1 MSRRLG
7 IGVVYGAG
15 LVQGLALVT
24 VPAAGDILTSSEFH
38 GLSSREYGT
47 LFLPMVAAAIVASLV
62 AGPLARR
69 LGRKPVLVAGLALNF
84 VAMAVLAAS
93 QTVIGDHALAWST
106 LLTAMTALGFGF
118 GSTLTVLN
126 ALAAGFFP
134 ERSTRALT
142 ALHALLG
149 TGTAL
154 APLLVAFVTQQG
166 AWWTLPIGV
175 AVAMA
180 VLVIG
185 ASAATLEKETGTTSK
200 SDATTL
206 RSALGTLWPFAVAAI
221 VYGAIE
227 TIYANW
233 AIIFLREDAGAS
245 VRWAGYSL
253 AGFWAMVTVGR
264 VGATLLADRLGPGR
278 IYLALPVLMLGAFL
292 WISVVEGEQ
301 AGVLAFGLAGLA
313 CSAFLPMTI
322 GFAER
327 AHRDLAEVASGAII
341 AAYMLGFGIGSFGL
355 GPLRES
361 AGIPFS
367 TLYRASGLLAL
378 VLGGVAWVLVQH
390 GSGGATRRDSME
402 ARD

>member
-24 VPAAGDILTSSEFH
+24 VPAAGDILTSPEFH

-47 LFLPMVAAAIVASLV
+47 LFLPMVAAAIVASLL

-69 LGRKPVLVAGLALNF
+69 LGRKPVLVTGLALNL
-84 VAMAVLAAS
+84 VAMAVLAS
-93 QTVIGDHALAWST
+93 TQTVIGDHALAWST

-126 ALAAGFFP
+126 TLAAGFFP
-134 ERSTRALT
+134 GHSTRALT

-154 APLLVAFVTQQG
+154 APLLVAFVTQRG
-166 AWWTLPIGV
+166 AWWALPIGV
-175 AVAMA
+175 AVALV

-185 ASAATLEKETGTTSK
+185 AAATLDKETGAHSGRG
-200 SDATTL
+200 AVPR

-245 VRWAGYSL
+245 IRWAGYAL
-253 AGFWAMVTVGR
+253 AGFWAMVTGGR
-264 VGATLLADRLGPGR
+264 VGATLLADRLGPRR
-278 IYLALPVLMLGAFL
+278 IYLTLPVLMLGAFL
-292 WISVVEGEQ
+292 WISVVESER

-327 AHRDLAEVASGAII
+327 VHRDLAEVASGAII

-378 VLGGVAWVLVQH
+378 VLGGVAWALVRHNPEGVQP
-390 GSGGATRRDSME
+390 RDPVE
-402 ARD
+402 ARS

>member
-24 VPAAGDILTSSEFH
+24 VPAAGDILTSSRFH
-38 GLSSREYGT
+38 GLSSSEYGT
-47 LFLPMVAAAIVASLV
+47 LFLPMVAAAIGASLA

-69 LGRKPVLVAGLALNF
+69 LGRKPVLVAGLAFNL
-84 VAMAVLAAS
+84 VAMAMLAAS
-93 QTVIGDHALAWST
+93 QTVVGDHARAYGT
-106 LLTAMTALGFGF
+106 LLSAMTVLGFGF

-126 ALAAGFFP
+126 ALAAGSFP
-134 ERSTRALT
+134 EHSTRALT

-154 APLLVAFVTQQG
+154 APLLVAFVTRKG
-166 AWWTLPIGV
+166 AWWTLPVGV
-175 AVAMA
+175 AVALA
-180 VLVIG
+180 LLVAG
-185 ASAATLEKETGTTSK
+185 AWVATFATEAEAAHPRPTL
-200 SDATTL
+200 TL
-206 RSALGTLWPFAVAAI
+206 RSALRTLGPFAVAAI

-245 VRWAGYSL
+245 IRWAGYAL

-264 VGATLLADRLGPGR
+264 VGATLLADRLGSRR
-278 IYLALPVLMLGAFL
+278 IYRALPVLMLAAFL
-292 WISVVEGEQ
+292 WISVVTGEGT
-301 AGVLAFGLAGLA
+301 GVLAFGLAGLA

-327 AHRDLAEVASGAII
+327 AHREMAEIVSGAIV

-361 AGIPFS
+361 AGIPLA
-367 TLYRASGLLAL
+367 TLYRGSGMLAI
-378 VLGGVAWVLVQH
+378 VLGGMAWVLGREGRGNGHPNLV
-390 GSGGATRRDSME
+390 D

>member
-24 VPAAGDILTSSEFH
+24 VPAAGGILTSSEFH
-38 GLSSREYGT
+38 GLSSSEYGT
-47 LFLPMVAAAIVASLV
+47 LFLPMVVAAIVGSLA

-69 LGRKPVLVAGLALNF
+69 LGRKPVLVAGLGFNL
-84 VAMAVLAAS
+84 VAMAVLAMS
-93 QTVIGDHALAWST
+93 QTVVGDHARAYGT

-118 GSTLTVLN
+118 GSTLTILN
-126 ALAAGFFP
+126 TLSAGFFP
-134 ERSTRALT
+134 EHSTRALT

-154 APLLVAFVTQQG
+154 APLLVAFVTRLG
-166 AWWTLPIGV
+166 AWWTLPVGV
-175 AVAMA
+175 AVALALLVVGA
-180 VLVIG
+180 VG
-185 ASAATLEKETGTTSK
+185 ATLDKETGAAEERRTV
-200 SDATTL
+200 TL

-233 AIIFLREDAGAS
+233 AIIFLREDVGAS
-245 VRWAGYSL
+245 VRWAGYAL

-264 VGATLLADRLGPGR
+264 VGAALLADRLGSHR
-278 IYLALPVLMLGAFL
+278 VYLALPVLMLGAFL
-292 WISVVEGEQ
+292 WISVVDGEH

-327 AHRDLAEVASGAII
+327 AHRDLAEIVSGAVV

-361 AGIPFS
+361 AEIPLA
-367 TLYRASGLLAL
+367 TLYRGAGMLAI
-378 VLGGVAWVLVQH
+378 VLGGLAWALVRQ
-390 GSGGATRRDSME
+390 GSGNEHANPVE
-402 ARD
+402 ARN